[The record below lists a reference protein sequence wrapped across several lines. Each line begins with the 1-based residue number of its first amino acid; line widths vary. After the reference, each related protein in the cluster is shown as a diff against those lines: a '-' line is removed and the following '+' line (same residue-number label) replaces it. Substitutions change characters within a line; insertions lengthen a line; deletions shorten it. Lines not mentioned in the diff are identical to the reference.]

1 MITKTIS
8 NKFYGEGLEINPSIN
23 EDIRKLDYNLI
34 VKLFEKSGLIL
45 FRDFEIKSS
54 EIVKL
59 TDLYTENYANDALR
73 RKSRM
78 EQKEVRN
85 VDYGNEEM
93 ALHSEASFSPNWP
106 EIIWFFC
113 NEFNTDGRG
122 CTTLCDCI
130 KLWDNLSY
138 ETKNFFLLNPIK
150 YKLQIHRKRTSKL
163 IRIHIILQYIRHRN
177 IKYYI

>member
-93 ALHSEASFSPNWP
+93 ALHSEASFTPTYP
-106 EIIWFFC
+106 EIIWF
-113 NEFNTDGRG
+113 
-122 CTTLCDCI
+122 
-130 KLWDNLSY
+130 
-138 ETKNFFLLNPIK
+138 
-150 YKLQIHRKRTSKL
+150 
-163 IRIHIILQYIRHRN
+163 
-177 IKYYI
+177 